1 VRYSFYAGW
10 YSWWLSL
17 SGEGGSVKRDED
29 EHLRQYHVIL
39 WSLTLWSLVSLVP
52 GFH

>member
-1 VRYSFYAGW
+1 LAGC
-10 YSWWLSL
+10 YLWWLSL
-17 SGEGGSVKRDED
+17 SGEGGSGRRDGD
-29 EHLRQYHVIL
+29 EYLRQYHVTL